1 MTNRKT
7 KILVVIAIAFIG
19 SCAVVQ
25 AENEYQDVVRDTSE
39 QIVRLDN
46 GTCVRTKWLMDY
58 DLCSPT
64 QAVYEEP
71 IPPVETSYAVPDLTR
86 EDRTVYFPFN
96 RVALSGEAKQ
106 RLDTLAGIL
115 KSNEKVKQA
124 RLVGYADRIGSD
136 VYNQKLSQQRAQ
148 TVRDYLIAK
157 GYTKANVTETRWVG
171 ESEPETHCPA
181 MKDRLQLI
189 DCLHND
195 RRVEVEIDYE
205 ELEQQIAR

>member
-1 MTNRKT
+1 MAR
-7 KILVVIAIAFIG
+7 
-19 SCAVVQ
+19 

-39 QIVRLDN
+39 QMVHLDN

-64 QAVYEEP
+64 QVVYEEP
-71 IPPVETSYAVPDLTR
+71 IQPVDTSYAVPDLTR

-96 RVALSGEAKQ
+96 RAALSGAAKQ

-115 KSNEKVKQA
+115 QSNEKVKQA
-124 RLVGYADRIGSD
+124 RLVGYADRIGGD
-136 VYNQKLSQQRAQ
+136 AYNQRLSQKRAE
-148 TVRDYLIAK
+148 TVRDYLITK

-171 ESEPETHCPA
+171 ELEPETHCPA